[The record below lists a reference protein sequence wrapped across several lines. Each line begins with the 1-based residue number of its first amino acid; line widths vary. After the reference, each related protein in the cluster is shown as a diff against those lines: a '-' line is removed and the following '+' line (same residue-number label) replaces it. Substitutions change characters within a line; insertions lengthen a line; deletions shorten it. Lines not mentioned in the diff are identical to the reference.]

1 MDQQRRVIMFVA
13 LSMGIWIAYAT
24 FVLPLF
30 IPPRPPVAKMADDD
44 STAFDGPV
52 SALAPL
58 NVVPEIAAAAPPVG
72 PQAPVM
78 AQHPVKTIELG
89 STDPTTG
96 YFIHVKL
103 NSRGAA
109 VESVTLNDERY
120 PEFGKRGTPLRLV
133 GHDPTVDQK
142 TFALQVPALD
152 PQLGGK
158 PADVIAWEVVDAE
171 TTPSTATF
179 RLVTADGQFELR
191 KRYEIEKAPADKK
204 LDDALRDTWVDGYRL
219 KLTITAKNLG
229 PAQTTFA
236 YLLRGPAALPLEDA
250 PNTYKYRDIRL
261 GFMNSTG
268 GVDASQFSAK
278 TAVQEKRAMDK
289 ALAEVAQRAL
299 EENRAVEERVTARAS
314 TWLRP
319 LSYIGIDTQY
329 FAALVQPG
337 GDQQKSQTVASAR
350 PEVLKEG
357 RNDSQA
363 DISVVLDSAPVILS
377 AAGAAGGA
385 DQVVHEYSLFS
396 LPKRQALLTALKAE
410 PVLDYGWFQPIVVLM
425 LWIFNTLHS
434 IGLSYGLAIIG
445 LTIII
450 RCCLYPLTRHQMQTM
465 ERMKQHQPELKIL
478 HEKMKKDPE
487 SLTTEERQKMQ
498 SIQLKMMGGCL
509 PLLLQMPIF
518 IALYRALQVSVD
530 LRMAPMHFFGTWI
543 DNLAS
548 PDRLFAFGFEIPWLE
563 WNEFNLLPLLS
574 TALMIV
580 NQKLTMPPPVDEEQR
595 IQQKTM
601 NFTMAIMGAMFYRVP
616 SGLCVY
622 IITSSAWGMIERA
635 LLKKFSPVTDTP
647 KTSIVEGN
655 SSAAGNTSSGK
666 PAGPPDKPGMFD
678 GFKQKI
684 RDLQEMADKQASVT
698 RGTNAPNP
706 PRGKNKGKGRK

>member
-1 MDQQRRVIMFVA
+1 MDQQRRVITFVA

-24 FVLPLF
+24 FILPMFL
-30 IPPRPPVAKMADDD
+30 PPRPPAGKMLPLDFDD
-44 STAFDGPV
+44 FEGPV

-58 NVVPEIAAAAPPVG
+58 NVIPEMAGVAPKDGAAAPV
-72 PQAPVM
+72 V
-78 AQHPVKTIELG
+78 AQHPIKIVELG
-89 STDPTTG
+89 SVDPESG
-96 YFIHVKL
+96 YFIHVEL

-133 GHDPTVDQK
+133 GHDPLVEQK
-142 TFALQVPALD
+142 TFAMQVPALD
-152 PQLGGK
+152 PQLGGL

-171 TTPSTATF
+171 TTPNGVTF
-179 RLVTADGQFELR
+179 RLVTADGKVELR
-191 KRYEIEKAPADKK
+191 KRYEIEKAPVDKK
-204 LDDALRDTWVDGYRL
+204 IDNPLRDTWVDGYRL

-250 PNTYKYRDIRL
+250 DNTYKYRDIRL
-261 GFMNSTG
+261 GFVRPTA
-268 GVDASQFSAK
+268 GVDASLFNAK
-278 TAVQEKRAMDK
+278 TAVQEKK
-289 ALAEVAQRAL
+289 
-299 EENRAVEERVTARAS
+299 NKKPS
-314 TWLRP
+314 TWQRP
-319 LSYIGIDTQY
+319 LAYIGLDTQY
-329 FAALVQPG
+329 FAALVQP
-337 GDQQKSQTVASAR
+337 KAAATIASSR
-350 PEVLKEG
+350 PEVLDEP
-357 RNDSQA
+357 RDERHAN
-363 DISVVLDSAPVILS
+363 ISVVLDSTPAIIEP
-377 AAGAAGGA
+377 G
-385 DQVVHEYSLFS
+385 DEVVHEYSLFS
-396 LPKRQALLTALKAE
+396 LPKRQALLTALNADA
-410 PVLDYGWFQPIVVLM
+410 VLDYGWFQPIVLVM
-425 LWIFNTLHS
+425 LWIFNSLHS

-450 RCCLYPLTRHQMQTM
+450 RTFMFPMTRHQMRTM
-465 ERMKQHQPELKIL
+465 DKMKEHQPELKIL

-487 SLTTEERQKMQ
+487 SLTSEERQKMQ

-530 LRMAPMHFFGTWI
+530 LRMAPMHVFGSWI

-548 PDRLFAFGFEIPWLE
+548 PDRLFQFGFAIPWLA
-563 WNEFNLLPLLS
+563 WSEFNLLPLLS

-595 IQQKTM
+595 VTQKTM

-635 LLKKFSPVTDTP
+635 LLKKFSPVTDITKTP
-647 KTSIVEGN
+647 PTDGN
-655 SSAAGNTSSGK
+655 SSGGGNSGFGGGSGK
-666 PAGPPDKPGMFD
+666 PAGPPAKPGMFD
-678 GFKQKI
+678 DFKKKI
-684 RDLQEMADKQASVT
+684 RELQEMADKQGSLGRDTT
-698 RGTNAPNP
+698 RSNP
-706 PRGKNKGKGRK
+706 PRENRKGKGRK

>member
-1 MDQQRRVIMFVA
+1 
-13 LSMGIWIAYAT
+13 MGIWIAYAT
-24 FVLPLF
+24 FVLPQF
-30 IPPRPPVAKMADDD
+30 MPPRPQVAKVAPVD
-44 STAFDGPV
+44 SEAVDGPV

-58 NVVPEIAAAAPPVG
+58 NIIPEIAAPKDA
-72 PQAPVM
+72 QAPAVVE
-78 AQHPVKTIELG
+78 HPVKTVELG

-96 YFIHVKL
+96 YFIKVEL

-109 VESVTLNDERY
+109 VENVTLNDERY
-120 PEFGKRGTPLRLV
+120 PEFGQRGTPLRLI
-133 GHDPTVDQK
+133 GHNPLVEQK
-142 TFALQVPALD
+142 TFALQVPTLD
-152 PQLGGK
+152 SQLGGL
-158 PADVIAWEVVDAE
+158 PTDIIAWEVVDAE
-171 TTPSTATF
+171 TTPDAVTF
-179 RLVTADGQFELR
+179 RLITADGKIELR

-204 LDDALRDTWVDGYRL
+204 LDNQLRDTWVDGYRL
-219 KLTITAKNLG
+219 KLSITAKNLG
-229 PAQTTFA
+229 SAQTTFA

-261 GFMNSTG
+261 GFLRPDNG
-268 GVDASQFSAK
+268 IDASLFNTK
-278 TAVQEKRAMDK
+278 TAVQEKK
-289 ALAEVAQRAL
+289 AEKP
-299 EENRAVEERVTARAS
+299 S

-319 LSYIGIDTQY
+319 LSYIGVDTQY
-329 FAALVQPG
+329 FAALVRPE
-337 GDQQKSQTVASAR
+337 GDQQKSPTVMASRA
-350 PEVLKEG
+350 EVLKEG
-357 RNDSQA
+357 RYDGQA
-363 DISVVLDSAPVILS
+363 DISVVLDSTPVALN
-377 AAGAAGGA
+377 AG
-385 DQVVHEYSLFS
+385 DEVTHEYSLYS

-410 PVLDYGWFQPIVVLM
+410 AVLDYGLFQPIVLLM
-425 LWIFNTLHS
+425 LWIFDSLHS

-450 RCCLYPLTRHQMQTM
+450 RTLLYPLTRHQIRTM
-465 ERMKQHQPELKIL
+465 EKMKEHQPELKIL

-530 LRMAPMHFFGTWI
+530 LRMAPMHVFGSWTSWI

-548 PDRLFAFGFEIPWLE
+548 PDRLFQFGFAIPWLE
-563 WNEFNLLPLLS
+563 WSEFNLLPLLS

-635 LLKKFSPVTDTP
+635 LLKKFTPVTDTT
-647 KTSIVEGN
+647 KTPSADENSSGSGN
-655 SSAAGNTSSGK
+655 SGFGGASGSGK

-684 RDLQEMADKQASVT
+684 RELQEMADKQGSVS
-698 RGTNAPNP
+698 RDTNRPNP
-706 PRGKNKGKGRK
+706 PRDNRKGKGRK